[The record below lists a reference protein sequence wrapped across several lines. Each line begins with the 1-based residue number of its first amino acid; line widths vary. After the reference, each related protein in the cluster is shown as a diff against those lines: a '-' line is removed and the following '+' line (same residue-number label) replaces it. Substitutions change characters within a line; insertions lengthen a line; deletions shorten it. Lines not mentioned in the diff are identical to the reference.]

1 MSTTNSTM
9 FHVCVGDF
17 DKRITYKVR
26 SLVKMYE
33 GGTLVMYSSSFFFCF
48 LVELEFGVG
57 TGEIFINAG
66 IATEGGAR

>member
-1 MSTTNSTM
+1 M

-33 GGTLVMYSSSFFFCF
+33 GGTLVMYSSSFFFASLSNWN
-48 LVELEFGVG
+48 LV
-57 TGEIFINAG
+57 
-66 IATEGGAR
+66 

>member
-1 MSTTNSTM
+1 M

-33 GGTLVMYSSSFFFCF
+33 GGTLVMYSSFFF
-48 LVELEFGVG
+48 LPPRR
-57 TGEIFINAG
+57 IG
-66 IATEGGAR
+66 IWCKDWGDFH

>member
-33 GGTLVMYSSSFFFCF
+33 GGTLVTYSSFFFCL
-48 LVELEFGVG
+48 LVELEFGVR

>member
-33 GGTLVMYSSSFFFCF
+33 GGTLVTYSSFFF
-48 LVELEFGVG
+48 LPPRR
-57 TGEIFINAG
+57 IG
-66 IATEGGAR
+66 IWCKDWGDFH